1 MRQEG
6 KIDVNAILRNGTPSQ
21 LMRSHLLILSQLLK
35 AQGLRQSDVAKALGY
50 QSASAV
56 GMMLRGERTMGR
68 EELEKMCTLA
78 GITVVALAAASN
90 DLHLA
95 KRPEAIEGAAILDEI
110 TPEELAAAM
119 ALLRA
124 YRAARSDK

>member
-1 MRQEG
+1 
-6 KIDVNAILRNGTPSQ
+6 
-21 LMRSHLLILSQLLK
+21 MRSHLLILSQLLK

-78 GITVVALAAASN
+78 GITVVALAAESN

-124 YRAARSDK
+124 YRAKQTDK